1 MSQNDEIPRKL
12 APRKRELENP
22 LTKSLRIKN
31 DTVKRTLKD
40 LQYAKKEVLNEQ
52 ERLDKFIG
60 SFPDKVPQQ
69 ENVLIE
75 TKAMVPDAENRL
87 RIAMMDLSD
96 FIDREEK
103 NLDCEKILADAHS
116 NLVDV
121 RNYLGLSE

>member
-1 MSQNDEIPRKL
+1 MSRSDQIPRKL
-12 APRKRELENP
+12 EPTKRELENP
-22 LTKSLRIKN
+22 LTRSLRIKS
-31 DTVKRTLKD
+31 DTLKRTLKD
-40 LQYAKKEVLNEQ
+40 LQYAKKEVVNEQ
-52 ERLDKFIG
+52 ERLDKFIV
-60 SFPDKVPQQ
+60 SNPDKVPQQ

-103 NLDCEKILADAHS
+103 NLDCEKILADAQS

-121 RNYLGLSE
+121 RNFFGRTE